1 MRRHTWSGAVVLA
14 ALALAA
20 ISCSGDTSA
29 SAPVEAVPLPST
41 TSGQIMLVRR
51 ADTMSVD
58 QSLQLTAIAP
68 IIPGAAAPP
77 INWSSSDTSV
87 AFVTKNGVLF
97 ALKSGK
103 VTVTATRSGFSDAAA
118 VLVNPGIRNIEF
130 DSDSLAIS
138 LGHSIRIPYRVH
150 DTDGNEVD
158 LAKHRVEW
166 ISSSPEVAPLTGD
179 ATVTGRTLGRS
190 FVLLRVDN
198 KVGTTG
204 VRVLSKPVAS
214 VFVSPSS
221 VSLAAGQ
228 STQLTATT
236 YDVNGNPITGRN
248 VSFASSDASVATVND
263 QGLLTTVAVGTA
275 DITVNAEGRKVVVP
289 VTVTA
294 GTNPSAPAVASVSVT
309 LNASTL
315 VAGQSTQ
322 ATATLR
328 DGSGNTLTGRS
339 IVWTSSDA
347 HVATVSGSG
356 LVTATQAGSVT
367 ITATSEGKSGS
378 ASLGV
383 NAPAGET
390 PVASVALSVAS
401 SLNVGQTAQATVTLK
416 DAAGNVLTGRTV
428 YYVSSDNNIVGISSS
443 GLVSA
448 LNGGAVTVTASA
460 GGQSASAVV
469 TSIAPKPPVSSITL
483 TANAS
488 TLNVGELTQ
497 VNAVPKDANG
507 TPISGLAVTWSSSPT
522 AVATVSS
529 SGMASARSAGSA
541 QVYAKI
547 DAVTSNIT
555 LTVVDTVPTPTSS
568 SYPGGNGTLNSVA
581 TLAELPRASVSTTY
595 PAPAR
600 QVRVPAGSNLQA
612 AIDAAQ
618 PGDELL
624 LAPGA
629 TFIGNFT
636 LPNKGSSTSWITIR
650 TDVSDAAL
658 GAPGTRMTPTRA
670 ASANLAKI
678 LTPSNWPAIATDLSA
693 HHYRL
698 TGLEL
703 GGTAGA
709 SEINGIV
716 KLGDGSDVQNSMGLV
731 AHDLV
736 LDRAYVHGLPT
747 QAVRRCVNLQSATTA
762 VVDSWLSECHTNNGD
777 SQAIVG
783 WNGPGP
789 YLIKNN
795 HLEAGHEVI
804 LFGGADPFITNLS
817 PSDIS
822 VIGNHITRPLSW
834 QNVWQTK
841 TIIETKNA
849 RRMLIE
855 GNVIENVWVSAQAGY
870 ALLLKSENQSGT
882 APWSQSS
889 DITVRYNRIRNAGS
903 AFNIAANPG
912 WAPGVPA
919 ARISIY
925 DNVISNLGTSPYTGD
940 GIPLQILGGTSDVLV
955 AHNTWSNAGNQAV
968 SFDAGATTRTVI
980 HSNIIPNGMY
990 GVKGGGTGVGYTT
1003 INNYMPG
1010 GVFSYDVLVGGDCNL
1025 YPATTTCP
1033 SSMPSSVGLGYDGR
1047 TIGADVSKVNAATA
1061 TAVVGP

>member
-275 DITVNAEGRKVVVP
+275 EITVNAEGRKVVVP

-294 GTNPSAPAVASVSVT
+294 GTNPSAPAVASVSVS

-469 TSIAPKPPVSSITL
+469 SSIAP
-483 TANAS
+483 
-488 TLNVGELTQ
+488 
-497 VNAVPKDANG
+497 
-507 TPISGLAVTWSSSPT
+507 
-522 AVATVSS
+522 
-529 SGMASARSAGSA
+529 
-541 QVYAKI
+541 
-547 DAVTSNIT
+547 
-555 LTVVDTVPTPTSS
+555 
-568 SYPGGNGTLNSVA
+568 
-581 TLAELPRASVSTTY
+581 
-595 PAPAR
+595 
-600 QVRVPAGSNLQA
+600 
-612 AIDAAQ
+612 
-618 PGDELL
+618 
-624 LAPGA
+624 
-629 TFIGNFT
+629 
-636 LPNKGSSTSWITIR
+636 
-650 TDVSDAAL
+650 
-658 GAPGTRMTPTRA
+658 
-670 ASANLAKI
+670 
-678 LTPSNWPAIATDLSA
+678 
-693 HHYRL
+693 
-698 TGLEL
+698 
-703 GGTAGA
+703 
-709 SEINGIV
+709 
-716 KLGDGSDVQNSMGLV
+716 
-731 AHDLV
+731 
-736 LDRAYVHGLPT
+736 
-747 QAVRRCVNLQSATTA
+747 
-762 VVDSWLSECHTNNGD
+762 
-777 SQAIVG
+777 
-783 WNGPGP
+783 
-789 YLIKNN
+789 
-795 HLEAGHEVI
+795 
-804 LFGGADPFITNLS
+804 
-817 PSDIS
+817 
-822 VIGNHITRPLSW
+822 
-834 QNVWQTK
+834 
-841 TIIETKNA
+841 
-849 RRMLIE
+849 
-855 GNVIENVWVSAQAGY
+855 
-870 ALLLKSENQSGT
+870 
-882 APWSQSS
+882 
-889 DITVRYNRIRNAGS
+889 
-903 AFNIAANPG
+903 
-912 WAPGVPA
+912 
-919 ARISIY
+919 
-925 DNVISNLGTSPYTGD
+925 
-940 GIPLQILGGTSDVLV
+940 
-955 AHNTWSNAGNQAV
+955 
-968 SFDAGATTRTVI
+968 
-980 HSNIIPNGMY
+980 
-990 GVKGGGTGVGYTT
+990 
-1003 INNYMPG
+1003 
-1010 GVFSYDVLVGGDCNL
+1010 
-1025 YPATTTCP
+1025 
-1033 SSMPSSVGLGYDGR
+1033 
-1047 TIGADVSKVNAATA
+1047 
-1061 TAVVGP
+1061 